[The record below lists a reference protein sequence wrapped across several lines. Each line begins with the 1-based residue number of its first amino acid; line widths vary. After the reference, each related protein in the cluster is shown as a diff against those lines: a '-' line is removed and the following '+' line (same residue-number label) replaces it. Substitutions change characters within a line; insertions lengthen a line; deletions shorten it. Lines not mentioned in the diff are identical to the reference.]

1 MTSKFAN
8 QILMDILSSE
18 NDSDSTLLKYSKNIK
33 SNIRTHAK
41 YLQHGDVFSKV
52 GGSKDLISGDG
63 KRKSKLLF
71 AKLLG

>member
-1 MTSKFAN
+1 MTNKFAN

-18 NDSDSTLLKYSKNIK
+18 NYSDSTLLKYSKNIK

-52 GGSKDLISGDG
+52 GGSKDQVSGDCNT
-63 KRKSKLLF
+63 RSTFLFEKL
-71 AKLLG
+71 KG